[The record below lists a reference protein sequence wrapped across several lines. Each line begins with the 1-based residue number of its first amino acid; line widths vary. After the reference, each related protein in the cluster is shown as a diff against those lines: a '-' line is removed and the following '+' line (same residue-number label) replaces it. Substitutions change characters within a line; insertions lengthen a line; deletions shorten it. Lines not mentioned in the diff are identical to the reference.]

1 MVLEAFFKNIL
12 SLSFMG
18 SILTGMI
25 ILIKRLFN
33 NKLSANWHYYIWFLL
48 IIRLTMPYTPES
60 SLSIFNLFPTTSQEI
75 ETAQYINI
83 DNNVTF

>member
-33 NKLSANWHYYIWFLL
+33 HRRQFNPLSAN
-48 IIRLTMPYTPES
+48 
-60 SLSIFNLFPTTSQEI
+60 
-75 ETAQYINI
+75 
-83 DNNVTF
+83 